1 MKGLQ
6 EIKRKKF
13 FLTEVKG
20 KYKKKKIK
28 ICGMQPSNAQKENYS
43 IICSFHK
50 RRKFSNEQSKFLPK
64 MTRKINT
71 K

>member
-1 MKGLQ
+1 
-6 EIKRKKF
+6 
-13 FLTEVKG
+13 
-20 KYKKKKIK
+20 
-28 ICGMQPSNAQKENYS
+28 MQPSNAQKENYS